1 MMNKRELPEIMTF
14 HIQVKS
20 EVAAFLS
27 FVFVVQRKEIISLN
41 VKY

>member
-1 MMNKRELPEIMTF
+1 MINKRELPAIMTIY
-14 HIQVKS
+14 IQDKS

-27 FVFVVQRKEIISLN
+27 FFIVIQRKEIIFLN